1 METTAIEEIS
11 FKMISFVGM
20 ARSCYMDAVAAA
32 RNYNFEEAMKLIEEG
47 NQYRVDAHKVHF
59 DLIQKDVSG
68 DKTEFSLILMHAE
81 DQLMS
86 SEVYQTMSEE
96 IIKIYQELGEVKDG
110 KKGN

>member
-20 ARSCYMDAVAAA
+20 AKSCYMEAIVAA
-32 RNYNFEEAMKLIEEG
+32 RNYSFEEALKLIEEG
-47 NQYRVDAHKVHF
+47 RQYRIEAHKVHF

-68 DKTEFSLILMHAE
+68 DKTEFSLLLMHAE
-81 DQLMS
+81 DQLMT

-96 IIKIYQELGEVKDG
+96 MIKVYQELSEVKDG
-110 KKGN
+110 KKGD